1 MVYMKVKKI
10 DKGWGYELIFA
21 SNEMYCGKIL
31 HFNKAGSRSSMHF
44 HKEKDET
51 WYVQSGSFKL
61 LTINTSTSAVVE
73 HTLNIGDI
81 FRVIPLL
88 PHQLEALED
97 NSSIVEVSTR
107 DSEVDNFRISPGDS
121 QQ

>member
-1 MVYMKVKKI
+1 MKVKKI

-31 HFNKAGSRSSMHF
+31 HFNKAGSKSSMHF

-61 LTINTSTSAVVE
+61 LTINTSTSVVVE